1 VFPQPQVKSLFARY
15 VLVQLYVDYK
25 ENEAFLL
32 KEFNTLQL
40 PLYAVVEP
48 TGDGK
53 FRKVAVYEEGKIND
67 VNGFVE
73 FLRKNLPAGAVAA
86 R

>member
-1 VFPQPQVKSLFARY
+1 VFPLPRIKALFAQY
-15 VLVQLYVDYK
+15 VLVRLYIEK
-25 ENEAFLL
+25 HEAFMQR
-32 KEFNTLQL
+32 EFKTTQL

-53 FRKVAVYEEGKIND
+53 FRKVAVYEEGKINNVD
-67 VNGFVE
+67 GFAE
-73 FLRKNLPAGAVAA
+73 FLRKNASAGVVAS